1 MKEMS
6 RGRQNID
13 IGVRQE
19 IDTQKI
25 NIKNIKK
32 QYIFC

>member
-1 MKEMS
+1 MFQS

-13 IGVRQE
+13 IGVRQK

-25 NIKNIKK
+25 NITKIKK
-32 QYIFC
+32 Q